1 MEYRGAII
9 CIGIVILTIIFSANN
24 KDDYKDVQTNNGF
37 KPNIE
42 DNYYGLNKDNLN
54 NNQDKYEPIAE
65 CTNLNETL
73 HKNLEKYMGI
83 NKEGTY
89 NKVIKILNQND
100 FYYGHKQYDNDN
112 NYEYELFRNKNNSEV
127 YLIKWEQDILTD
139 IKHFPNVDGFTNY
152 DYANKSLIK
161 VQ

>member
-1 MEYRGAII
+1 MKYRGAII
-9 CIGIVILTIIFSANN
+9 CIGMVILTIIFSANN
-24 KDDYKDVQTNNGF
+24 KDDCKDVQTNNDLQS
-37 KPNIE
+37 NIE
-42 DNYYGLNKDNLN
+42 ENYYGLNKDNLN
-54 NNQDKYEPIAE
+54 NNQDEYEPIAE

-73 HKNLEKYMGI
+73 HKNLEKYIGV
-83 NKEGTY
+83 NQEGTY

-112 NYEYELFRNKNNSEV
+112 NYEYELFRNKNNTEV

-161 VQ
+161 VK